1 MRIVFAAS
9 LLVGSV
15 MLSGCFWHHEQTA
28 YVQPPPPPHP
38 YYPPP
43 LLVPNSDFQIFH
55 HPY

>member
-1 MRIVFAAS
+1 MRIVCTVA

-15 MLSGCFWHHEQTA
+15 MLSGCFWHHYQTA

-43 LLVPNSDFQIFH
+43 IK
-55 HPY
+55 